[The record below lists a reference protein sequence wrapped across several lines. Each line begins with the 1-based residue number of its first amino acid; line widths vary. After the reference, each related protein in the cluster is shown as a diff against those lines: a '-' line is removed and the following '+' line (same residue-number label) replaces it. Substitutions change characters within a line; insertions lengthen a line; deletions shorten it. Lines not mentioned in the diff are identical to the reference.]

1 MDPVAFARF
10 LGLDAILEGQ
20 DGVVRRD
27 QAVAAGVD
35 RATIDNS
42 IRRGR
47 WIRLFPRVYLTT
59 RKAPTTRARI
69 RACWLWAGDH
79 SVIAGSAAAWWLGLN
94 PAVPRTISVVI
105 PPSTKR
111 NPQPDVQVIRGIVD
125 PRDADFEDW
134 IKVTRASRTCLD
146 LARRQEPD
154 HLETALR
161 LRKIDP
167 ARLEQSLDRGRGRRG
182 QLRAR
187 IAVGEVSDNP
197 WAPSERL
204 FHGLLRQAGIT
215 GWVANAPVVLRS
227 GVRYPDV
234 AIEDIKLAIE
244 VDGREHHTREIDFEN
259 DRVRNNQFVEAGWT
273 VLHFTWRQ
281 LTQEPDAMITS
292 IRATIARLRPP

>member
-1 MDPVAFARF
+1 MDPVAFSRF
-10 LGLDAILEGQ
+10 LGLDALLEGQ

-154 HLETALR
+154 PRDRTS
-161 LRKIDP
+161 P
-167 ARLEQSLDRGRGRRG
+167 AQDRPR
-182 QLRAR
+182 
-187 IAVGEVSDNP
+187 AVGAVAGS
-197 WAPSERL
+197 WA
-204 FHGLLRQAGIT
+204 
-215 GWVANAPVVLRS
+215 
-227 GVRYPDV
+227 
-234 AIEDIKLAIE
+234 
-244 VDGREHHTREIDFEN
+244 
-259 DRVRNNQFVEAGWT
+259 
-273 VLHFTWRQ
+273 
-281 LTQEPDAMITS
+281 
-292 IRATIARLRPP
+292 RPPRPIACADCRGGGIGQPVGTE